1 MDDLRASFDEERY
14 PNRYVLEVP
23 DRQGRQV
30 YKTIEKFIAEQG
42 IDARIT
48 YRTNS
53 DNGTLSWD
61 IGIATADTA
70 SYAAITRHLD
80 QEMHGWVMD
89 HINETHGA
97 GHPLNKYLTQLK
109 GSVSGDEL
117 IKIAAEFSGQIEVS
131 RKAAIDAAYRDF
143 ETVRTQWADQPDDPH
158 LLLE

>member
-1 MDDLRASFDEERY
+1 MDNLRASFDEERY

-23 DRQGRQV
+23 HRQGLQV
-30 YKTIEKFIAEQG
+30 YKAIETFIAEQG

-70 SYAAITRHLD
+70 SYSAITQHLD
-80 QEMHGWVMD
+80 REMHGWVMD
-89 HINETHGA
+89 VIEETHGA
-97 GHPLNKYLTQLK
+97 GHPLNRYFNQLK
-109 GSVSGDEL
+109 GSLSDEEL
-117 IKIAAEFSGQIEVS
+117 VKIAAEFSDKIEGS

-143 ETVRTQWADQPDDPH
+143 SAIREQWADQPGDPQKT
-158 LLLE
+158 LE

>member
-30 YKTIEKFIAEQG
+30 YKTIERFIAEQG

-70 SYAAITRHLD
+70 SYAAITQHLD
-80 QEMHGWVMD
+80 QAMHGWVMD

-97 GHPLNKYLTQLK
+97 GHPLNRYLTQLK
-109 GSVSGDEL
+109 GSVSGEEL
-117 IKIAAEFSGQIEVS
+117 VKVAAEFSGQIEAS

-143 ETVRTQWADQPDDPH
+143 ETVRGQWADQLDDPH
-158 LLLE
+158 LLPE

>member
-30 YKTIEKFIAEQG
+30 YKTIERFIAGQG

-80 QEMHGWVMD
+80 QAMHGWVMA
-89 HINETHGA
+89 HITEAHGA
-97 GHPLNKYLTQLK
+97 GHPLNRYLTQIE
-109 GSVSGDEL
+109 GSVSGGEL
-117 IKIAAEFSGQIEVS
+117 VKIAAEFSDRIEAS
-131 RKAAIDAAYRDF
+131 RKAAIDSAYRDL
-143 ETVRTQWADQPDDPH
+143 ECVRGQWADLLDDPH
-158 LLLE
+158 LLPK